1 MGCRLRRVVL
11 GVDADEYVDAYGD
24 IAVLQLSGECNPL
37 STGVFYHSK
46 CLAHLH
52 N

>member
-1 MGCRLRRVVL
+1 ML

-37 STGVFYHSK
+37 STPLSTGVFYHSK